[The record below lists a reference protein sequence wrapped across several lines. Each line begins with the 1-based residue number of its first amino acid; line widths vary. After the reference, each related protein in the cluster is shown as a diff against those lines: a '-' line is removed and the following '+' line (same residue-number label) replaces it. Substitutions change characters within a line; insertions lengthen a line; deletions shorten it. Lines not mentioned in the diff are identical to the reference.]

1 MKKLIILTI
10 AFLLI
15 DSVSQAKYPV
25 GISLSILKTPSA
37 EGLAQI
43 KASGVDH
50 VEVVFNYFWRN
61 VPENECYTRAY
72 RVKALL
78 EEAGLKV
85 WSCHLP
91 FSRQLDISVADPAL
105 REQNVA
111 LMERMIRLASIFG
124 PQRLVLHP
132 SSEPIA
138 DEERE
143 IRLQNSANSIGRL
156 ALSAK
161 EIGAV
166 LCIENL
172 PRTCLGRDSGELMRL
187 IADYPEVMVCFD
199 SNHLLKEE
207 HAHFFEAV
215 GNRIG
220 TIHASDYDRKDER
233 HWLPGE
239 GVIDWPDFLRR
250 LQASGYKGVF
260 MHEVRA
266 GETATP
272 DNIVKTYNEVILGNK
287 KK

>member
-1 MKKLIILTI
+1 MKKLIILTM

-111 LMERMIRLASIFG
+111 LMERM
-124 PQRLVLHP
+124 
-132 SSEPIA
+132 
-138 DEERE
+138 
-143 IRLQNSANSIGRL
+143 
-156 ALSAK
+156 LS
-161 EIGAV
+161 
-166 LCIENL
+166 
-172 PRTCLGRDSGELMRL
+172 L
-187 IADYPEVMVCFD
+187 I
-199 SNHLLKEE
+199 H
-207 HAHFFEAV
+207 
-215 GNRIG
+215 I
-220 TIHASDYDRKDER
+220 
-233 HWLPGE
+233 
-239 GVIDWPDFLRR
+239 
-250 LQASGYKGVF
+250 
-260 MHEVRA
+260 
-266 GETATP
+266 
-272 DNIVKTYNEVILGNK
+272 
-287 KK
+287 

>member
-1 MKKLIILTI
+1 MVKVPEPEK
-10 AFLLI
+10 
-15 DSVSQAKYPV
+15 
-25 GISLSILKTPSA
+25 
-37 EGLAQI
+37 LAQI
-43 KASGVDH
+43 KAAGIDH

-61 VPENECYTRAY
+61 APENECYTRAY

-91 FSRQLDISVADPAL
+91 FSRTARHLGTRSGSCANRTSL
-105 REQNVA
+105 

-250 LQASGYKGVF
+250 LQASGLQGSF
-260 MHEVRA
+260 HARSPRR
-266 GETATP
+266 GERYAR
-272 DNIVKTYNEVILGNK
+272 KCRKSLQRGYSAAK
-287 KK
+287 

>member
-1 MKKLIILTI
+1 
-10 AFLLI
+10 
-15 DSVSQAKYPV
+15 
-25 GISLSILKTPSA
+25 
-37 EGLAQI
+37 
-43 KASGVDH
+43 
-50 VEVVFNYFWRN
+50 
-61 VPENECYTRAY
+61 
-72 RVKALL
+72 
-78 EEAGLKV
+78 
-85 WSCHLP
+85 
-91 FSRQLDISVADPAL
+91 
-105 REQNVA
+105 
-111 LMERMIRLASIFG
+111 MERMIRLASIFG

-187 IADYPEVMVCFD
+187 IAAYPEVMVCFD

-260 MHEVRA
+260 MHEVLNK
-266 GETATP
+266 ETATP
-272 DNIVKTYNEVILGNK
+272 ENIVKTYNEVILGNK

>member
-1 MKKLIILTI
+1 MRK
-10 AFLLI
+10 
-15 DSVSQAKYPV
+15 SRPP
-25 GISLSILKTPSA
+25 GSITSRSSSTTSGATSPRTNVTP
-37 EGLAQI
+37 
-43 KASGVDH
+43 
-50 VEVVFNYFWRN
+50 
-61 VPENECYTRAY
+61 Y

-161 EIGAV
+161 EIGTV

>member
-1 MKKLIILTI
+1 MKKLIILTM

-25 GISLSILKTPSA
+25 GISLSILKTPSV

-187 IADYPEVMVCFD
+187 IADYPEVMVCFC
-199 SNHLLKEE
+199 LLY
-207 HAHFFEAV
+207 
-215 GNRIG
+215 
-220 TIHASDYDRKDER
+220 TSDAADD
-233 HWLPGE
+233 
-239 GVIDWPDFLRR
+239 
-250 LQASGYKGVF
+250 
-260 MHEVRA
+260 
-266 GETATP
+266 
-272 DNIVKTYNEVILGNK
+272 
-287 KK
+287 

>member
-1 MKKLIILTI
+1 
-10 AFLLI
+10 
-15 DSVSQAKYPV
+15 
-25 GISLSILKTPSA
+25 
-37 EGLAQI
+37 
-43 KASGVDH
+43 
-50 VEVVFNYFWRN
+50 
-61 VPENECYTRAY
+61 
-72 RVKALL
+72 
-78 EEAGLKV
+78 
-85 WSCHLP
+85 
-91 FSRQLDISVADPAL
+91 
-105 REQNVA
+105 
-111 LMERMIRLASIFG
+111 MIRLASIFG

-233 HWLPGE
+233 HE

-266 GETATP
+266 GVNATP
-272 DNIVKTYNEVILGNK
+272 ENVVKAYKEVILGKMK
-287 KK
+287 K

>member
-1 MKKLIILTI
+1 M
-10 AFLLI
+10 
-15 DSVSQAKYPV
+15 
-25 GISLSILKTPSA
+25 
-37 EGLAQI
+37 
-43 KASGVDH
+43 
-50 VEVVFNYFWRN
+50 
-61 VPENECYTRAY
+61 
-72 RVKALL
+72 
-78 EEAGLKV
+78 
-85 WSCHLP
+85 
-91 FSRQLDISVADPAL
+91 
-105 REQNVA
+105 
-111 LMERMIRLASIFG
+111 
-124 PQRLVLHP
+124 
-132 SSEPIA
+132 
-138 DEERE
+138 
-143 IRLQNSANSIGRL
+143 
-156 ALSAK
+156 
-161 EIGAV
+161 

-207 HAHFFEAV
+207 HAHFFETV

-266 GETATP
+266 GEAATP
-272 DNIVKTYNEVILGNK
+272 ENIVKTYNEVILGNK

>member
-1 MKKLIILTI
+1 MVKVPEPEK
-10 AFLLI
+10 
-15 DSVSQAKYPV
+15 
-25 GISLSILKTPSA
+25 
-37 EGLAQI
+37 LAQI
-43 KASGVDH
+43 KAAGIDH

-61 VPENECYTRAY
+61 APENECYTRAY

-91 FSRQLDISVADPAL
+91 FSRQLDISVPDPAL
-105 REQNVA
+105 REENVL

-172 PRTCLGRDSGELMRL
+172 PRTCLGRDSGRVCGSSPTTPKSWSASIRTICFRRSMRTSSRPSATPHRRSTL
-187 IADYPEVMVCFD
+187 RTTTA
-199 SNHLLKEE
+199 
-207 HAHFFEAV
+207 
-215 GNRIG
+215 R
-220 TIHASDYDRKDER
+220 TRR

-266 GETATP
+266 GVNATP
-272 DNIVKTYNEVILGNK
+272 ENVVKAYKEVILGKMK
-287 KK
+287 K

>member
-1 MKKLIILTI
+1 MKKLLLITI
-10 AFLLI
+10 TFLLTAG
-15 DSVSQAKYPV
+15 SVRAEYPLGV
-25 GISLSILKTPSA
+25 SLGMVKVP
-37 EGLAQI
+37 EPEKLAQI
-43 KASGVDH
+43 KAAGIDH

-61 VPENECYTRAY
+61 APENECYTRAY

-91 FSRQLDISVADPAL
+91 FSRQLDISVPDPAL
-105 REQNVA
+105 RE
-111 LMERMIRLASIFG
+111 
-124 PQRLVLHP
+124 
-132 SSEPIA
+132 
-138 DEERE
+138 
-143 IRLQNSANSIGRL
+143 QNSANSIGRL

-161 EIGAV
+161 EIGPV

-266 GETATP
+266 GVNPTKRLFSA
-272 DNIVKTYNEVILGNK
+272 K
-287 KK
+287 